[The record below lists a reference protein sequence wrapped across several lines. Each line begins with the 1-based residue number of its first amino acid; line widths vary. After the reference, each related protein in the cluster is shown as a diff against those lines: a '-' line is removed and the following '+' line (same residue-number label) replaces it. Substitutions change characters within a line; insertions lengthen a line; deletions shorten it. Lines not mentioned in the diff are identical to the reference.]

1 VGIDIELHRAID
13 DLQPLIDG
21 YCSPAEIAAL
31 AALPPASR
39 CIAFLGAWTRKE
51 AALKAWGTGI
61 GAVPLDQFHVGLV
74 PADRFGADRPLP
86 GLHHDGIRYPDL
98 RLASMASGD
107 EVLSVAAACA
117 GSFVMRMPSDAPR
130 TS

>member
-1 VGIDIELHRAID
+1 M
-13 DLQPLIDG
+13 IDG

-31 AALPPASR
+31 GALPAASR

-61 GAVPLDQFHVGLV
+61 GAVPLDQLHVGLV
-74 PADRFGADRPLP
+74 PADRLETNQPLP
-86 GLHHDGIRYPDL
+86 GLDHDGIRYPDL
-98 RLASMASGD
+98 RLASIASGD

-117 GSFVMRMPSDAPR
+117 GSFIMRLPTDTPR
-130 TS
+130 GL